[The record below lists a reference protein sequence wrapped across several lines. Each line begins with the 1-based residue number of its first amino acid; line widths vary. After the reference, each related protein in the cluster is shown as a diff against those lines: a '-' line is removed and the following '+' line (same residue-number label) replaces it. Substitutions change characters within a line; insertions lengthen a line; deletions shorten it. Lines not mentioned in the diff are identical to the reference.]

1 MKHVS
6 FRYLVWYV
14 EGNLDRA
21 QREKVEAHVALCA
34 DCRRELERMRHLKD
48 GVGEFVAP
56 PADLVSRV
64 MTAVRRRKARR
75 AERPRY
81 WPALR
86 FDSWTR
92 WAALGMRGTPQERLL
107 LFSEDT
113 FDFDVQI
120 AKGGTAGTFVL
131 RGQVLGKESP
141 PGALEGIELHVV
153 NADGVTRRGL
163 TDEVGCFSFTQLP
176 EGTYSV
182 HVIFDDR
189 DIVLDPVVIGDSRSD

>member
-1 MKHVS
+1 M
-6 FRYLVWYV
+6 
-14 EGNLDRA
+14 
-21 QREKVEAHVALCA
+21 
-34 DCRRELERMRHLKD
+34 
-48 GVGEFVAP
+48 GEFVDP
-56 PADLVSRV
+56 PADLVGRI

-75 AERPRY
+75 AERPCYR
-81 WPALR
+81 PPLR

-107 LFSEDT
+107 LFSEDA

-120 AKGGTAGTFVL
+120 AKGETAGTFVL

-141 PGALEGIELHVV
+141 PGTLEGIELHVV

-176 EGTYSV
+176 EGAYSV
-182 HVIFDDR
+182 HIIFDDR
-189 DIVLDPVVIGDSRSD
+189 DVVLDPVVLADSRSD